1 MKRLLCLPS
10 TYLGLPILL
19 ACGLTLL
26 TYDLSADYLKG
37 LLLLA
42 ASAAIMVWFDVR
54 TRTRI
59 PEPARFRARHYAGTR
74 DAFVALVF
82 AGMVAFF
89 CLIDLTLFPIPL
101 LDKPSS
107 YALMEGGREHVRH
120 ISDMC
125 WVLPPIG
132 LLCARSKWLRNT
144 LIVIGFLFPVLVID
158 RNRLF
163 ASVLSFAL
171 VVMLRRDEAKP
182 MPWKSV
188 GLLALAGS
196 SVFSILGILRSGPL
210 ENITLPFSA
219 MYRALPL
226 GFKWLLLYGSAGP
239 YNFGAIL
246 AKHYSNASFLIN
258 QVVPMNG
265 SVVTAGTDIPLDAP
279 TINVGT
285 EFFPFLMALG
295 PVGAVAAIFVL
306 YGLLRWSVR
315 RLRPTVPLFSL
326 LIFLRVSYVC
336 VMSPFAPQAFTWTN
350 AGFIGLCLFMQVLVA
365 WLPNRRLQEPIGGG
379 QRDASATVVQAMSP
393 PSFQ

>member
-188 GLLALAGS
+188 GFLALAGS

-379 QRDASATVVQAMSP
+379 QGDASATVAQTMSP